1 MALSKL
7 KVNQVDREKLYFNKY
22 TYRGI
27 FETKH
32 LYYIYDAKTID
43 EYRSNLS
50 QARDNSVRYSWRR
63 TILDDTK
70 IDFDL
75 IEKIITFKRKYSGK
89 NITFR
94 CEGDKMSVFSND
106 DKVLS
111 DMAKIQPNA
120 KLVKILPSP
129 VGIKYFKKDPPSK
142 YRVYLKSSKISEDT
156 RDSLRAFISR
166 DLAMPSESLRRSLAS
181 QNQWK
186 WSYVHDGHFIN
197 YNEETTL
204 SYMGLM
210 FPEIIGKVY
219 KLEKKTD

>member
-1 MALSKL
+1 M
-7 KVNQVDREKLYFNKY
+7 NQVDREKLYFNKY
-22 TYRGI
+22 MYRGV

-32 LYYIYDAKTID
+32 LYYIYDAKNID

-63 TILDDTK
+63 AIVDDTK

-94 CEGDKMSVFSND
+94 CEGDKLAVFTND
-106 DKVLS
+106 PKVVSEIPTIQLDASLAQIVLS
-111 DMAKIQPNA
+111 PTG
-120 KLVKILPSP
+120 V
-129 VGIKYFKKDPPSK
+129 KYFKNTPPSK
-142 YRVYLKSSKISEDT
+142 YRVYLRDRKITEET
-156 RDSLRAFISR
+156 RDLLRDFCNRDIAKPCDSLT
-166 DLAMPSESLRRSLAS
+166 RSLKS
-181 QNQWK
+181 TSTWK
-186 WSYVHDGHFIN
+186 WSYVHKGHFID
-197 YNEETTL
+197 YEDDTTL

-210 FPEIIGKVY
+210 FPELIGKTY

>member
-1 MALSKL
+1 M
-7 KVNQVDREKLYFNKY
+7 NQVDREKLYFNKY
-22 TYRGI
+22 MYRGV

-32 LYYIYDAKTID
+32 LYYIYDAKNID

-63 TILDDTK
+63 SIVDDTK

-120 KLVKILPSP
+120 KLVKI
-129 VGIKYFKKDPPSK
+129 
-142 YRVYLKSSKISEDT
+142 YL
-156 RDSLRAFISR
+156 L
-166 DLAMPSESLRRSLAS
+166 
-181 QNQWK
+181 
-186 WSYVHDGHFIN
+186 
-197 YNEETTL
+197 
-204 SYMGLM
+204 YMV
-210 FPEIIGKVY
+210 I
-219 KLEKKTD
+219 